1 MITHFWG
8 YPIPIQWES
17 EHIDLSKQSA
27 RFYTKFDPLFSTA
40 PPVSFPNENDMAS
53 IRDSMVTAGTNTDEI
68 SSADEDWVLQKT
80 LERKRSNS
88 VTE

>member
-1 MITHFWG
+1 MDFKKIF
-8 YPIPIQWES
+8 
-17 EHIDLSKQSA
+17 L
-27 RFYTKFDPLFSTA
+27 TA

-53 IRDSMVTAGTNTDEI
+53 MVTAGTNTDEL
-68 SSADEDWVLQKT
+68 SSDEDWVLQKT

>member
-1 MITHFWG
+1 MQNT
-8 YPIPIQWES
+8 
-17 EHIDLSKQSA
+17 DLKMNGIKKYI
-27 RFYTKFDPLFSTA
+27 FLTA
-40 PPVSFPNENDMAS
+40 PPVSFPNENDMA
-53 IRDSMVTAGTNTDEI
+53 SMVTAGTNTDEI